1 MEYKC
6 DSCGFVCD
14 PAEAVREMFGSA
26 RVMGSYTYTS
36 CGRCGSAAVH
46 PYRGGGLSARTRTG
60 SSGARAVGAVIGVLA
75 VVFFGVILVVV
86 SR

>member
-6 DSCGFVCD
+6 ESSGFVCD
-14 PAEAVREMFGSA
+14 PADAMREMFASA

-46 PYRGGGLSARTRTG
+46 PYRGGGLSTRARTG
-60 SSGARAVGAVIGVLA
+60 SPVQARLGRSLA
-75 VVFFGVILVVV
+75 CSQSF
-86 SR
+86 SMW